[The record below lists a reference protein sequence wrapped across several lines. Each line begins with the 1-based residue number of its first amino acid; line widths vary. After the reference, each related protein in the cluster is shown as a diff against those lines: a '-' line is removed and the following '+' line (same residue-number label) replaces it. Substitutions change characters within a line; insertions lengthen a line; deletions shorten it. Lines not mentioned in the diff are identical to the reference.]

1 VEGYDDPVRIA
12 RSGFSFDI
20 SFYPAKVGSIDKA
33 KTSVTVVEKSTGLRG
48 IKVQGFP
55 IHGIK
60 TERSIH
66 MSLSLYDFKQKGFL
80 SVKHRD
86 SK

>member
-1 VEGYDDPVRIA
+1 MMIQLESLDLAFLLTYL
-12 RSGFSFDI
+12 
-20 SFYPAKVGSIDKA
+20 FYPAKVGSIDKA